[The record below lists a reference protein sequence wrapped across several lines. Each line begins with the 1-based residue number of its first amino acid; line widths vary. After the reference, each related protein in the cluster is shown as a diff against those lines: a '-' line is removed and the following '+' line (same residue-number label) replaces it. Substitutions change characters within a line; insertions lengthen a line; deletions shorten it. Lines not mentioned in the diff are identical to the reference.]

1 MLPPGAGRHEPAC
14 RGCAPAPRRAA
25 WGTVPGPPGPTMA
38 RPQRTPARSPDNI
51 VEVKSKVRAPLAPA
65 PASALG
71 ASNSLILPFPSFL
84 VPTTFFLASIIHVPF
99 SGLSSRFPPSILLPR
114 TASRVSPWP
123 WYLEGGEK
131 TLDSVPCTEAE
142 VWAQGC
148 SRSDSLF

>member
-1 MLPPGAGRHEPAC
+1 MLPSGAGRHEPAC

-71 ASNSLILPFPSFL
+71 ASNSLILPFPSFSPHHL
-84 VPTTFFLASIIHVPF
+84 FSRLHHSCPILRPFLSPSSIHL
-99 SGLSSRFPPSILLPR
+99 LS
-114 TASRVSPWP
+114 TA
-123 WYLEGGEK
+123 GI
-131 TLDSVPCTEAE
+131 
-142 VWAQGC
+142 
-148 SRSDSLF
+148 